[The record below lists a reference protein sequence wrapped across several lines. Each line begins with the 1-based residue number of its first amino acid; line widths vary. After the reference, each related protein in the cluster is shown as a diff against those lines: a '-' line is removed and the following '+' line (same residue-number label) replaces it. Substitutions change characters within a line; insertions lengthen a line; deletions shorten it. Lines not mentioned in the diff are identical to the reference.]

1 MRLFSAKEIKKNI
14 RSFRTLRLFWNAIRV
29 LLAGSLVF
37 ALTAVFQQPS
47 YASTAALAGRVIVL
61 DPGHGGNDPGAVEPA
76 LGLYESE
83 INLSVARRLQRL
95 FMDAGARAIMTRGDA
110 ETVEEGGDGELRL
123 PYLGLESRAALAN
136 RSEADVFVSLHTN
149 SFYDNRRAGPE
160 VFYYPGSERGAALAA
175 AIKGELSDVDKES
188 EVCGCRAV
196 PYYVLR
202 RTSMPAVT
210 VELGYLSNPEEAV
223 RLLDPAYQEELSS
236 AVYAGVKRYFEEELQ
251 PVLRPAGGTGTLR
264 KAQVAIV
271 IDDFAGP
278 SEKNG
283 TSDYFEIK
291 KPLTFA
297 VMPNFPDS
305 TPIAH
310 HALQNG
316 YEVLLHMPM
325 EALNGDS
332 LSTGP
337 GAIYVNL
344 SEEEIKHR
352 FHQAAA
358 SVPGAVG
365 VNNHMGSRATADER
379 VMAAVLTA
387 VKEHQMFFLDSRTTD
402 KTVVPRVAEET
413 GVPCISRGLFLD
425 NVNNLGYVKRQLRE
439 TAQLATRRGYA
450 VAIGHVGRT
459 GLTTSR
465 AIKEIIPEFEAQ
477 GIEMVYVSNI
487 IFQDRPRISPKR

>member
-1 MRLFSAKEIKKNI
+1 MRFLAVEKNNWI
-14 RSFRTLRLFWNAIRV
+14 LKTLRRLQNAV
-29 LLAGSLVF
+29 PVVSAVCLTLAS
-37 ALTAVFQQPS
+37 AAVFLPPAH
-47 YASTAALAGRVIVL
+47 ASATALAEKVIVL
-61 DPGHGGNDPGAVEPA
+61 DPGHGGRDPGAIA
-76 LGLYESE
+76 SGLGLYESE
-83 INLSVARRLQRL
+83 INLSVARRLQKL
-95 FMDAGARAIMTRGDA
+95 FMDAGARAIMTHGDA

-123 PYLGLESRAALAN
+123 PYLGLESRVVLAN
-136 RSEADVFVSLHTN
+136 SNEADVFISLHAN
-149 SFYDNRRAGPE
+149 SFYDSRRAGPE
-160 VFYYPGSERGAALAA
+160 VFYCPGSERGAALADA
-175 AIKGELSDVDKES
+175 VKGELSGVDKRGAA
-188 EVCGCRAV
+188 CGCRTV

-223 RLLDPAYQEELSS
+223 RLLDPAYQKELAS

-251 PVLRPAGGTGTLR
+251 PVLRPAGGGVPVR
-264 KAQVAIV
+264 RPQVAIV

-283 TSDYFEIK
+283 TSNYFEIK

-297 VMPNFPDS
+297 VMPNFPNS

-310 HALQNG
+310 RALQNG

-325 EALNGDS
+325 EAVNGDPY
-332 LSTGP
+332 STGP
-337 GAIYVNL
+337 GAIYTDLND
-344 SEEEIKHR
+344 EEIKHR
-352 FHQAAA
+352 LHQAAA
-358 SVPGAVG
+358 SVPGAIG

-379 VMAAVLTA
+379 VMGAVLTA
-387 VKEHQMFFLDSRTTD
+387 VKEHRMFFLDSRTTD
-402 KTVVPRVAEET
+402 RTVALQVGKEI

-425 NVNNLGYVKRQLRE
+425 NMNDLGYVKRQLRE
-439 TAQLATRRGYA
+439 AAQLAARQGYA

-465 AIKEIIPEFEAQ
+465 AIKEMIPEFEAQ

-487 IFQDRPRISPKR
+487 VFQDRPGISQNP